1 MLFVKNLTKAIQS
14 LDGTLVLPESVGEL
28 KTIKDKEGL
37 VKIYGKKILE
47 ALEPVGEEEGK
58 KKVKEQKQK
67 VKDADKK
74 HKEKEEK
81 NNEEEEFFS

>member
-28 KTIKDKEGL
+28 KTIKDKEAL
-37 VKIYGKKILE
+37 IKTYGKKILN
-47 ALEPVGEEEGK
+47 ALEPVEEEEGK

-74 HKEKEEK
+74 HKEKEEQDDDG
-81 NNEEEEFFS
+81 EFFS